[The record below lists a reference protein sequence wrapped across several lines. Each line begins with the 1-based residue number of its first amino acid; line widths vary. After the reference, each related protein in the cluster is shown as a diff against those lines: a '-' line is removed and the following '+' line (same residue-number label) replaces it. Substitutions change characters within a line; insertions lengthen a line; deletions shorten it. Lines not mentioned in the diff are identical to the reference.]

1 MRTKTTLAQRLP
13 ANMEDKI
20 VTFHQFVVRARRRCE
35 YPLSHIINMDET
47 PMRFE
52 LPATRTLEFT
62 GNRTV
67 PITTCGADKQSFTV
81 ALAVKAN
88 GEKLPPKVIFKGV
101 RQLRINLPPRMQV
114 HKKRL
119 DGWRRYLSLRLFIS
133 FVLWRIKLLS
143 TCSRARIISM
153 QIWLRSSGSLF
164 TFDRRLIISALM
176 FGFNCNSLKYFYL
189 YLSFLGTKEWVQMP
203 KQAL

>member
-1 MRTKTTLAQRLP
+1 MNGMTLRVKAKELSTNPEFKASLGWYNDWKRRHSISMRTKTTLAQRLP

-101 RQLRINLPPRMQV
+101 RQLRINLPPRMQFS

-119 DGWRRYLSLRLFIS
+119 DG
-133 FVLWRIKLLS
+133 
-143 TCSRARIISM
+143 
-153 QIWLRSSGSLF
+153 
-164 TFDRRLIISALM
+164 
-176 FGFNCNSLKYFYL
+176 
-189 YLSFLGTKEWVQMP
+189 
-203 KQAL
+203 